1 MNQFNDIKFTYEA
14 MEKILRQLE
23 AREESVNQQ
32 RILVQQILS
41 KFSIEVII
49 KLEESKNL
57 QESWSVK
64 LLRESLQCY
73 IRVHENAR
81 KHETNINSFSYK
93 NVKRN
98 DHYGHRPFSDKITHS
113 PVEAL
118 MTKGGNE
125 QHKQGEPAFPCV
137 FL

>member
-14 MEKILRQLE
+14 IEKILQQLE
-23 AREESVNQQ
+23 AQEESVNQQ

-41 KFSIEVII
+41 KFPSEVII
-49 KLEESKNL
+49 KLEESL
-57 QESWSVK
+57 QESRSVK
-64 LLRESLQCY
+64 LLRESHQYY

-81 KHETNINSFSYK
+81 KHETNIKSSLYK

-98 DHYGHRPFSDKITHS
+98 DYCGHRSFSNKITRS

-118 MTKGGNE
+118 MTNSKKSGNE
-125 QHKQGEPAFPCV
+125 
-137 FL
+137 